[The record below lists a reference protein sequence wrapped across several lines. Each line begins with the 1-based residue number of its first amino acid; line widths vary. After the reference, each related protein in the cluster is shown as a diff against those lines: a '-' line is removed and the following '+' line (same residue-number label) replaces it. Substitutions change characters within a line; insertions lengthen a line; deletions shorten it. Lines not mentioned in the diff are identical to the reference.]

1 MRQLLT
7 AFCVMQE
14 AFFLERRSMGGVGSG
29 RKAKDKSRAKVTDFK
44 PARGKKSE
52 SEENE
57 PKARLFSVPAHV
69 STIKT
74 TSGCRFGG

>member
-1 MRQLLT
+1 MSEQ
-7 AFCVMQE
+7 
-14 AFFLERRSMGGVGSG
+14 
-29 RKAKDKSRAKVTDFK
+29 KAKDKKKAKVTDFR
-44 PARGKKSE
+44 PTRGKKSE